1 MNSTDPLEGIDLAAF
16 EKLRD
21 EGCTPVEMYIYAA
34 KSESEKFKAPMV
46 GSSIHRIALLRKLYG
61 LSLSEAVD
69 ILGEAHRL
77 EPTIEISGEFYS

>member
-1 MNSTDPLEGIDLAAF
+1 MNSTDPLEGIDLAVF

-34 KSESEKFKAPMV
+34 KMESEKFKATMV
-46 GSSIHRIALLRKLYG
+46 GSSIYRIALLRKLYG
-61 LSLSEAVD
+61 LSLPEAID

-77 EPTIEISGEFYS
+77 DPSIKISGQFYS

>member
-34 KSESEKFKAPMV
+34 KMESGKFMAPMV

-61 LSLSEAVD
+61 LSLSEAID

-77 EPTIEISGEFYS
+77 NPSIEISGQLYS